1 LKKDQEKSTTT
12 VVKTETLTAEE
23 ERILRMRSGGGL
35 PGDAALESKLDG
47 LAEPHRA
54 DVEARLRLI
63 EAGALMALR
72 EEGHADVKQRIID
85 ALKGA
90 SED

>member
-1 LKKDQEKSTTT
+1 MKKDKEKSTTT

-23 ERILRMRSGGGL
+23 ERILRMRSGAAL
-35 PGDAALESKLDG
+35 PGDAALGSKLDG

-63 EAGALMALR
+63 EASALMALR
-72 EEGHADVKQRIID
+72 DEGRADVKQRIVD